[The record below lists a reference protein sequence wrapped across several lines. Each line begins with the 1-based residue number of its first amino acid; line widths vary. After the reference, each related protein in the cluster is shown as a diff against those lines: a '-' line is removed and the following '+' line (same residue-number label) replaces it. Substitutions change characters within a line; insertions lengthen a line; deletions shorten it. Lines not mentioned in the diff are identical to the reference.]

1 MLDYVHIIRPTKAKA
16 IIVSGSDQ
24 FSVNSPLV
32 LYTQL
37 NSTDK
42 LSVICLISSALTLVS
57 SWALWCGVILWDGLV
72 WCNMEFYFV
81 GSAVWYGMP
90 PYGMQWHG
98 MLTQRGL
105 VCSSMVWHGMV
116 CSGLT
121 W

>member
-72 WCNMEFYFV
+72 WCNMELYFV

-90 PYGMQWHG
+90 PYGIHAVAWYADSERSGMQWYGVARYG
-98 MLTQRGL
+98 M
-105 VCSSMVWHGMV
+105 
-116 CSGLT
+116 
-121 W
+121 